1 MALSNAQ
8 NPSGAGVPARQFII
22 SSIVLFGAM
31 RRNTRR
37 AATIIEIVAAIV
49 ILSIALPP
57 LISSF
62 ADAALQSIHPSQAVV
77 ASFLATERMEEMIAR
92 RNRASDGYAALTT
105 ANYPSE
111 APVSGF
117 AGYNRTVTISFVD
130 DQLAAQPGDVGYK
143 LVRVTVDWNGGANEI
158 LLERVFANY

>member
-1 MALSNAQ
+1 MA
-8 NPSGAGVPARQFII
+8 VKTD
-22 SSIVLFGAM
+22 
-31 RRNTRR
+31 TRR

-92 RNRASDGYAALTT
+92 RYRADDGYAALTT
-105 ANYPSE
+105 ANYPAE
-111 APVSGF
+111 TPVTGF
-117 AGYNRTVTISFVD
+117 SGYNRSVTVSFVD
-130 DQLAAQPGDVGYK
+130 DQLAPQGGDVGYK
-143 LVRVTVDWNGGANEI
+143 LVRVTVEWNGGANEI
-158 LLERVFANY
+158 HLERAFADY